1 MGCSEPQPVMG
12 RSFGFQAP
20 ALITDL
26 RNVIKLHHTQRDSK
40 ENRQGPKEGEA
51 SKWGEE
57 QSSENS
63 SLHHSQSSGRNAAA
77 GWAGSCSGSHS
88 NGISWRALQK
98 SLPGRR
104 QDEKLPGICML
115 SPDLQPP
122 ARIQLP
128 GMAAPGRTARAKTLL
143 TVTLRQAVPT
153 AREEHP
159 VLQRDTRD
167 PAGWGRVFFFIP
179 SR

>member
-1 MGCSEPQPVMG
+1 MG
-12 RSFGFQAP
+12 RSFAFQAP

-26 RNVIKLHHTQRDSK
+26 RNLMKLHRTPRGSK
-40 ENRQGPKEGEA
+40 ENRQGPKEGQP

-63 SLHHSQSSGRNAAA
+63 PLHHSRSSGRNAAA
-77 GWAGSCSGSHS
+77 GRAGSCSGSHS

-104 QDEKLPGICML
+104 QGEKLPGICTL

-128 GMAAPGRTARAKTLL
+128 GTATPGSTAGAKTLPAA
-143 TVTLRQAVPT
+143 TGRQAVPT

-159 VLQRDTRD
+159 VPQRDTRGLSW
-167 PAGWGRVFFFIP
+167 PEESTFFIP